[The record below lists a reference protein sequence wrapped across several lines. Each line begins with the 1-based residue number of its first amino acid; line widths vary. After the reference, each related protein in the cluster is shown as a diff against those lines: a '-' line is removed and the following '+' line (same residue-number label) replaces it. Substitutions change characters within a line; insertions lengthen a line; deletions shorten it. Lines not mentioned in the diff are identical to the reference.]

1 MLYYYSNE
9 EKADWWNGIHRRL
22 KISRP
27 LGLAGSNPASATI
40 LGEKMKK
47 ILTYGC
53 VGIAIYVG
61 VNWVAD
67 NPKKVKQFRNQL
79 NAAVQTAYDATAS
92 FVEEMTG

>member
-1 MLYYYSNE
+1 
-9 EKADWWNGIHRRL
+9 
-22 KISRP
+22 
-27 LGLAGSNPASATI
+27 
-40 LGEKMKK
+40 MKK

-79 NAAVQTAYDATAS
+79 NAAVQTACDATAN